1 MVLTVTAVAI
11 DAAAAAEVEDAA
23 TYLDAEAVQLAAVT
37 AQTEKNRRAQAAG
50 IGVTPGGLTAGR
62 GMTKKQRVRR
72 PSPAMATAASKL
84 LRDERMR
91 FVKAGAAPTTEER
104 QALAATALRDASEE
118 GLELELGYA
127 MWKGRPT
134 QCKYKGVKLCEGR
147 GHDRCPWQARVGSPA
162 VALGTFETAEQA
174 ALHRARYLRDQRG
187 GMQPGEAPKRRSAG
201 AVPDEDKQYACTF
214 PGCSKRYMS
223 QGAANLHVRKTHPM
237 HATGI
242 QGGIDQGTD
251 TLQFVDALNEP
262 GEGSSSAAPVVPT
275 IGAGGGGGG
284 GARAKRTKRKTSS
297 SDEDDDDADDD
308 SAPMEG
314 GLAQNR
320 ARRASALSMRWQVD
334 DDSDADADD
343 GVDDDDDGNHD
354 EDGNIDGD
362 AYQC

>member
-104 QALAATALRDASEE
+104 QALAATALCDASEE

-174 ALHRARYLRDQRG
+174 ALHRARYFRDQRG
-187 GMQPGEAPKRRSAG
+187 GMQPAKAQERRCRAGRGQAIRVHIPGVLEA
-201 AVPDEDKQYACTF
+201 
-214 PGCSKRYMS
+214 
-223 QGAANLHVRKTHPM
+223 LHVAGRGQSACSQDASDACNRHPRRDRPG
-237 HATGI
+237 HRHPATCGCARRGL
-242 QGGIDQGTD
+242 QLGG
-251 TLQFVDALNEP
+251 P
-262 GEGSSSAAPVVPT
+262 
-275 IGAGGGGGG
+275 G
-284 GARAKRTKRKTSS
+284 GAHDRSWWWRRRRRPRQTHEAQ
-297 SDEDDDDADDD
+297 DEL
-308 SAPMEG
+308 E
-314 GLAQNR
+314 R
-320 ARRASALSMRWQVD
+320 
-334 DDSDADADD
+334 
-343 GVDDDDDGNHD
+343 
-354 EDGNIDGD
+354 
-362 AYQC
+362 